1 MSAASPARTRI
12 AAVAVRT
19 TAAVPVLVGDLGLVR
34 EGAAIKR
41 GEGSHN
47 ARPAVI
53 LGIQKQP
60 DVNTLELTARIEA
73 TLDDVQRAL
82 PAGMQIHRDLFRQA
96 DFIEQSARR
105 TSSPRCSRARSW
117 SSSSSSCS

>member
-1 MSAASPARTRI
+1 MKPSDAI

-19 TAAVPVLVGDLGLVR
+19 TGAVPVLVRDLGLVR

-47 ARPAVI
+47 AKPAVI

-60 DVNTLELTARIEA
+60 NVNTLDLTEQIEV
-73 TLDDVQRAL
+73 TLDDLQRAL

-96 DFIEQSARR
+96 RPAKRR
-105 TSSPRCSRARSW
+105 A
-117 SSSSSSCS
+117 